1 MRMGRVRFL
10 FVAMTLL
17 VACSLSSEGP
27 GDRPERPEVDPTE
40 LGGPSKLG
48 KADGFDWGS
57 GCKGGSGTF
66 TQDISKNTVVTVGTI
81 PVGKA
86 NIEIKLTS
94 AKDVDIQ
101 LFAEDGT
108 KIVQWPDGQLNAE
121 GEGSVT
127 YKGVKVKYS
136 GYNGD
141 GTNLG
146 HEYIKLTGTTTT
158 TFTMK
163 AFGYAAGS
171 AKVDY
176 TFEAPADCTDSGSG
190 TFTQTITKDAV
201 VKVGDIPVGLENIKI
216 ALKSSVDID
225 IQLYKG
231 STKVVHWSDG
241 LIKGATKVSKTY
253 DGVKITWSGYNGD
266 GTGKGNEYIEIVGKT
281 QSKLVMKVFGYEAG
295 SAAVTYSWGKSSG
308 GGGTGGSGDLSFFVF
323 GDTRGST
330 VVVRT
335 IAQSMVTLD
344 PNADALFN
352 TGDITD
358 HGKATQTAHHLD
370 MIKQGSNNKI
380 RPDLTSW
387 SNTAI
392 RYFGVVGN
400 HDTGNSDWLNV
411 WNQYFSGQKDL
422 GQQGTYFKLLKD
434 GVLFIVLDSDNTS
447 AAQTAW
453 LKGVLQS
460 SEAQQATWKLAF
472 FHHPVYPCNPKKPFA
487 KGIEW
492 VRLFEQ
498 YKVDVAFVAHSHT
511 YERTCAMVKGKC
523 KAGGV
528 VYINSSAGGAPRR
541 DIQADRTAV
550 VGTDSYHCADD
561 GGDPGI
567 LAKGIGKW
575 HHYCHV
581 AISGKTLKHRCF
593 SHDATTGPK
602 DSVTISKP

>member
-1 MRMGRVRFL
+1 VIFRYQPSGIEEKIVMRSREITAYVICAAFIAGCGAQAPSR
-10 FVAMTLL
+10 
-17 VACSLSSEGP
+17 P
-27 GDRPERPEVDPTE
+27 DRPAVDPTE

-266 GTGKGNEYIEIVGKT
+266 GTGKGNEYIEIEGKT
-281 QSKLVMKVFGYEAG
+281 QSPLVMKVFGYEAG
-295 SAAVTYSWGKSSG
+295 SAKVTYSWGKSSG
-308 GGGTGGSGDLSFFVF
+308 GGGDTYKPFSQRLTDFAAKYPTQVVLAKKAGKPAIFVDTKVCTTKALTKAFYADLNKMMGPNTLSLWNPAEENYFHLGLQDSTKLDEMYRNKSIRLYSHIHIWDNTLGNLDDECDSNYDDDNEYLDYVEDPCYDSYQVKRERTVALVKLTNTQMVELNTYLDAIVDDFDGTLGPAEYNGGKPPYFGGSKH
-323 GDTRGST
+323 
-330 VVVRT
+330 
-335 IAQSMVTLD
+335 
-344 PNADALFN
+344 NC
-352 TGDITD
+352 
-358 HGKATQTAHHLD
+358 
-370 MIKQGSNNKI
+370 
-380 RPDLTSW
+380 TSW
-387 SNTAI
+387 
-392 RYFGVVGN
+392 F
-400 HDTGNSDWLNV
+400 
-411 WNQYFSGQKDL
+411 
-422 GQQGTYFKLLKD
+422 TYFLNKKVSTQFSSHASPASMMKSYTGAWGSVATAFRALLVYNHPNPPAS
-434 GVLFIVLDSDNTS
+434 GATLS
-447 AAQTAW
+447 ASFP
-453 LKGVLQS
+453 L
-460 SEAQQATWKLAF
+460 E
-472 FHHPVYPCNPKKPFA
+472 
-487 KGIEW
+487 
-492 VRLFEQ
+492 
-498 YKVDVAFVAHSHT
+498 
-511 YERTCAMVKGKC
+511 
-523 KAGGV
+523 
-528 VYINSSAGGAPRR
+528 
-541 DIQADRTAV
+541 
-550 VGTDSYHCADD
+550 VGH
-561 GGDPGI
+561 
-567 LAKGIGKW
+567 
-575 HHYCHV
+575 
-581 AISGKTLKHRCF
+581 
-593 SHDATTGPK
+593 
-602 DSVTISKP
+602 